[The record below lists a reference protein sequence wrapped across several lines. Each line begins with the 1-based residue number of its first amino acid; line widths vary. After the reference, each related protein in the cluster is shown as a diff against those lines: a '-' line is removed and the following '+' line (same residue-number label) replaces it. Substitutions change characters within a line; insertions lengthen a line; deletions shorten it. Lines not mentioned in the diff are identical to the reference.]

1 MNVCLRGSSS
11 GSMAL
16 WKRCAG
22 NRRALSHSYKAGE
35 VGFRLNGVIRGGRYG
50 SSPSH
55 CYRSSYKSQ
64 RDRDYHLD
72 GMAQFSIGFRCEWCN
87 TRWGL

>member
-35 VGFRLNGVIRGGRYG
+35 VGFRLNGVWRGGRRG
-50 SSPSH
+50 SS
-55 CYRSSYKSQ
+55 YQNR
-64 RDRDYHLD
+64 
-72 GMAQFSIGFRCEWCN
+72 ASIRNWQGEVPLSRVHGDVGFR
-87 TRWGL
+87 

>member
-22 NRRALSHSYKAGE
+22 NRRALSHSYKSGE
-35 VGFRLNGVIRGGRYG
+35 VGFRSV
-50 SSPSH
+50 
-55 CYRSSYKSQ
+55 
-64 RDRDYHLD
+64 
-72 GMAQFSIGFRCEWCN
+72 
-87 TRWGL
+87 

>member
-1 MNVCLRGSSS
+1 MNVCLRGSSF

-35 VGFRLNGVIRGGRYG
+35 VGFRLNGVIRGGAYSHVSLRNSVFRRNG
-50 SSPSH
+50 SYPQAHS
-55 CYRSSYKSQ
+55 YESS
-64 RDRDYHLD
+64 
-72 GMAQFSIGFRCEWCN
+72 AVGFRV
-87 TRWGL
+87 